1 MSTKANF
8 DSLCVAAVFPDM
20 NVVPEIAIKD
30 SKVQFSL
37 THKSHAY
44 SDALIECSM
53 PVLAC
58 DTSFNVNQ
66 TTDPQQDHWI
76 DIPSWKAIEGTTATI
91 INVESVSA
99 IEGQPFVLTP
109 DQQHQLNTL
118 IDEWAE
124 EHFKDEREQQATY
137 VAEDMAEEIYG

>member
-1 MSTKANF
+1 MNIKANF
-8 DSLCVAAVFPDM
+8 DSFCVAAVFPDM
-20 NVVPEIAIKD
+20 KVVSGIAIND
-30 SKVQFSL
+30 GKVQFSL
-37 THKSHAY
+37 MHKSDAY
-44 SDALIECSM
+44 SDALIECLM

-91 INVESVSA
+91 IKLESVSA
-99 IEGQPFVLTP
+99 IEGQPFHLTP

-118 IDEWAE
+118 IEEWAE
-124 EHFKDEREQQATY
+124 EHFKDECEQQATY